1 MGFVLFLGYDII
13 KTQTKTKKG
22 RLPMLF
28 RNCAGGVVFNKDKV
42 LILKNHKDEW
52 VLPKG
57 VIRNGSIS
65 VETAKARVKK
75 EAGVEAEVISPA
87 GETSYEFFSISRQK
101 PVCNRITWFIMNTD
115 EDETN
120 VNKDE
125 GFILGGFFSIDEAI
139 EMITYSQDKSLVSLS
154 YKKYKR
160 LCSECV

>member
-1 MGFVLFLGYDII
+1 MG
-13 KTQTKTKKG
+13 T
-22 RLPMLF
+22 
-28 RNCAGGVVFNKDKV
+28 A
-42 LILKNHKDEW
+42 
-52 VLPKG
+52 KG

-125 GFILGGFFSIDEAI
+125 GFILGGFF
-139 EMITYSQDKSLVSLS
+139 Q
-154 YKKYKR
+154 
-160 LCSECV
+160 

>member
-1 MGFVLFLGYDII
+1 MI
-13 KTQTKTKKG
+13 
-22 RLPMLF
+22 F

-42 LILKNHKDEW
+42 LILKNHKNEW

-65 VETAKARVKK
+65 VETAKSRVKT

-101 PVCNRITWFIMNTD
+101 PVCNRITWFIMDT
-115 EDETN
+115 EDDSAS

-125 GFILGGFFSIDEAI
+125 GFIHGGFFPIDEAI
-139 EMITYSQDKSLVSLS
+139 EKITYSQDKSLVSLS